1 MSIYRSCL
9 PGVSVFFHISDWLPC
24 FLFCFFWWFPNG
36 CSSMPSIFHTKEVF
50 LLVPP
55 TSRQLAAQALTMEL
69 EALAMET
76 PRGWE
81 GSRKIKTA
89 GSPENTYFSPWK
101 IGKSSEPNHHLQVLY
116 VNLWRRTLSPRPS
129 WKSDQIFKSKRRLT
143 KGNPRENFK
152 GSLGWRCAHVP
163 LNHDWSREEGYLKLK
178 ELNLSSM

>member
-1 MSIYRSCL
+1 M
-9 PGVSVFFHISDWLPC
+9 
-24 FLFCFFWWFPNG
+24 
-36 CSSMPSIFHTKEVF
+36 
-50 LLVPP
+50 PP

-116 VNLWRRTLSPRPS
+116 VNL
-129 WKSDQIFKSKRRLT
+129 
-143 KGNPRENFK
+143 
-152 GSLGWRCAHVP
+152 
-163 LNHDWSREEGYLKLK
+163 
-178 ELNLSSM
+178 